1 MKTKNAMTPVIINQ
15 WTYSMSPSLTIGHTH
30 YIQTTYDLPR
40 PGHFASHLRTKRIMS
55 RAEAFRDSNLRSLLR
70 GMRTDIAMAVDD
82 PFPLVY
88 GLADKN
94 IITDQ
99 MLKDTLG
106 KESKEG
112 IHKAMYSLLSWV
124 LEQRRSTVQAFWSNM
139 TKDYNL
145 DSYPKLQSLLAYLH
159 SRRDSRSEK
168 RSSGCDR
175 TPHTKKRS
183 NGDRGTNAGKLSQY
197 HAKTTDGPGG
207 KVKLYRVKSEAP
219 APQLPS
225 GNGVQA
231 VSSSV
236 QRAVTL
242 SSSCP
247 TDVSVSHDAG
257 EKIHIKQAFE
267 SDAGTVRKCIKVGGE
282 FYSRGPLEE
291 TSAASKSMAAM
302 GTFHHKGETTPGVV
316 KSHYNDDECAVCKD
330 GGELICCDGC
340 PQAFHLTC
348 LDPPLTSIPSG
359 NWQCERCCGNKVK
372 REKAQLPLQVLV
384 AQPQQTNTSS
394 TNSFVD
400 ASFFAQLSSSAL
412 TSVAASM
419 NGPADR
425 NQCAGGAL
433 VSVREVCGFCHLGGG
448 DLTQCLQ
455 CLERFH
461 VHCLFYKGR
470 SICSS
475 CSRPWGN
482 SAEKEA
488 ESGGLQLTPVVQNTF
503 SHDQVP
509 EPILH
514 KDNLDSIL
522 GDGSMDGILQWAF
535 HNISQP
541 LMDSQGCYQ

>member
-1 MKTKNAMTPVIINQ
+1 
-15 WTYSMSPSLTIGHTH
+15 
-30 YIQTTYDLPR
+30 
-40 PGHFASHLRTKRIMS
+40 MS

-145 DSYPKLQSLLAYLH
+145 ESYPKLQSLLDQKHTYTY
-159 SRRDSRSEK
+159 EK
-168 RSSGCDR
+168 FF
-175 TPHTKKRS
+175 H
-183 NGDRGTNAGKLSQY
+183 
-197 HAKTTDGPGG
+197 TTDT
-207 KVKLYRVKSEAP
+207 YNQTSAT
-219 APQLPS
+219 
-225 GNGVQA
+225 GVQA

-267 SDAGTVRKCIKVGGE
+267 SDGKKCIKVGGE

-340 PQAFHLTC
+340 PQ
-348 LDPPLTSIPSG
+348 
-359 NWQCERCCGNKVK
+359 Q
-372 REKAQLPLQVLV
+372 
-384 AQPQQTNTSS
+384 
-394 TNSFVD
+394 
-400 ASFFAQLSSSAL
+400 
-412 TSVAASM
+412 
-419 NGPADR
+419 
-425 NQCAGGAL
+425 
-433 VSVREVCGFCHLGGG
+433 
-448 DLTQCLQ
+448 
-455 CLERFH
+455 
-461 VHCLFYKGR
+461 
-470 SICSS
+470 
-475 CSRPWGN
+475 
-482 SAEKEA
+482 
-488 ESGGLQLTPVVQNTF
+488 
-503 SHDQVP
+503 
-509 EPILH
+509 
-514 KDNLDSIL
+514 
-522 GDGSMDGILQWAF
+522 GSMDGILQWAF